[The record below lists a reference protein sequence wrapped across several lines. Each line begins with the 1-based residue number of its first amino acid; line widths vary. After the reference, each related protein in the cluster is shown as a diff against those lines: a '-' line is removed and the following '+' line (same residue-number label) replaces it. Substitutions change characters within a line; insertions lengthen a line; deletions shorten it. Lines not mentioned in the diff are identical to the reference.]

1 VDVDVALF
9 ARFVVIFFSVE
20 SVIEHR
26 LDDPF
31 HDYEHELV
39 FAEN

>member
-1 VDVDVALF
+1 VILF
-9 ARFVVIFFSVE
+9 TVE

-31 HDYEHELV
+31 PDYEHELV